1 MSPSPDDPFGMSA
14 ARAAKAHVRDLL
26 AGDSRV
32 NGIGISRG
40 GGQYSVK
47 VNVVSDHDLPDVPA
61 DVDGV
66 PVKVAVVGRI
76 SARAS

>member
-1 MSPSPDDPFGMSA
+1 MSA
-14 ARAAKAHVRDLL
+14 ARAAKAHVRHLL

-32 NGIGISRG
+32 NGVGITRAEDS
-40 GGQYSVK
+40 YAVK
-47 VNVVSDHDLPDVPA
+47 VNVVSSQDVPDLPDA
-61 DVDGV
+61 VDGV